1 MHVYKYFLFIYLI
14 ILCTVC
20 IYIYKFTMWNFSVV
34 CFRVN
39 LRSISLPV
47 LSWDA
52 DASGDRLW
60 SYMATWAVRWTNC
73 QPRKYGKSLGTMG
86 KYGTS
91 PKDMEVSSLENHPSM
106 NFQHAMFDLRRVI
119 RRVLGCA
126 LLRWFS
132 HIFTGRVPPWWVHL
146 HKLV

>member
-1 MHVYKYFLFIYLI
+1 MYCMY
-14 ILCTVC
+14 

-60 SYMATWAVRWTNC
+60 SYMATWAVRWTNVNPENMGNPWE
-73 QPRKYGKSLGTMG
+73 QWETMGHPRKIWKFLVWKIIHQWIS
-86 KYGTS
+86 
-91 PKDMEVSSLENHPSM
+91 
-106 NFQHAMFDLRRVI
+106 QHAMFDLRRVI